1 MCTGLFLGL
10 RPSRG
15 RARAVQNST
24 QTKNGG
30 DPVELFLCLPRFPG
44 RTLGERIRRF
54 RLEQG
59 LYQAQLA
66 KRVGVDEMTIV
77 NWEKD
82 RSAPRGSRLARLA
95 EALGV
100 EIEELGVG

>member
-1 MCTGLFLGL
+1 M
-10 RPSRG
+10 
-15 RARAVQNST
+15 
-24 QTKNGG
+24 
-30 DPVELFLCLPRFPG
+30 ELFLCVPRFPG

-66 KRVGVDEMTIV
+66 KRIGVDEMTIV

-82 RSAPRGSRLARLA
+82 RTVPQGARLVRLAG
-95 EALGV
+95 ALGV
-100 EIEELGVG
+100 EIRELNRV

>member
-1 MCTGLFLGL
+1 
-10 RPSRG
+10 
-15 RARAVQNST
+15 
-24 QTKNGG
+24 
-30 DPVELFLCLPRFPG
+30 VELLCRVPRFPG

-66 KRVGVDEMTIV
+66 TRIGVDEMTIV

-82 RSAPRGSRLARLA
+82 RTVPRGERLRRLAK
-95 EALGV
+95 ALGV
-100 EIEELGVG
+100 KPPEIA